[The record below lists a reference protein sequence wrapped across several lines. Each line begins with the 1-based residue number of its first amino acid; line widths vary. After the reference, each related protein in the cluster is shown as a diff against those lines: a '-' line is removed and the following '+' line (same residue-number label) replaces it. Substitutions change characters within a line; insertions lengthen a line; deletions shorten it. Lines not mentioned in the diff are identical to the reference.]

1 MLIFNATI
9 YPVQE
14 KFYGREVILAD
25 RDMVEQDSGLS
36 DHITCSRLIICSC
49 LSGMIIRPYLF
60 DLCCSGPTDPDF
72 EPQENDNANFMSTVL
87 SYIHMQLAS

>member
-25 RDMVEQDSGLS
+25 RDMVEQNSGQS
-36 DHITCSRLIICSC
+36 DHITCSRLIICS
-49 LSGMIIRPYLF
+49 RPEWK
-60 DLCCSGPTDPDF
+60 PV
-72 EPQENDNANFMSTVL
+72 NDNFFAPILQMRYCLVL
-87 SYIHMQLAS
+87 ISVMWRFWLLEIL